1 MRPMLPPPELD
12 HRIAGI
18 AALDQPLRR
27 SLYRLLSARD
37 GWTTRD
43 EAAEALGVARS
54 VAAFHLD
61 KLADA
66 GVVDVTYER
75 TTGRTGPGAGRPS
88 KLYRPSDDEVS
99 ASVPERRYD
108 LAGSLLAAAADDAS
122 TTGAPIADCLRATA
136 QAAGRRVGEEA
147 SDAAPSA
154 ERSGDGRQ
162 VVLDAL
168 ARHGYQPELGDHDEI
183 ALTNCPFH
191 RLAQQHRTLVCG
203 MNLDFLDGLLEG
215 MGSNDGLSARLA
227 PAPGYCC
234 VRIAAA

>member
-1 MRPMLPPPELD
+1 MDQSPGPDERV
-12 HRIAGI
+12 AAV

-27 SLYRLLSARD
+27 ALYRLLARAGS

-43 EAAEALGVARS
+43 EAAEALGVPRT

-88 KLYRPSDDEVS
+88 KLYRPSGDEVS

-108 LAGSLLAAAADDAS
+108 LAGSLLAAAADEAS
-122 TTGAPIADCLRATA
+122 TTGAPIAGCLRATA
-136 QAAGRRVGEEA
+136 QAAGRRIGEEA
-147 SDAAPSA
+147 RDAAPAA

-162 VVLDAL
+162 AVLDAL

-203 MNLDFLDGLLEG
+203 MNLYFLRGLLDGIGPTDELV
-215 MGSNDGLSARLA
+215 ARLD
-227 PAPGYCC
+227 PEPGYCC
-234 VRIAAA
+234 VRMAAP